1 MDNSINIF
9 LNASFSIYFLCTSV
23 QPRLCDP
30 DKFGRHTK
38 KSMAKLL
45 LLRVRPCFLRPSL
58 DGTYN
63 KFSVFERLHYIELA
77 GNCRSRPTLLQP
89 QSSLT
94 QRSRDSGSGEDT
106 PAAKQLPSRLVP
118 ALLTWCHNNP
128 SQNTALTLTSIVYL
142 ILFFLFLDFHSR
154 AKCILYSL

>member
-1 MDNSINIF
+1 MLPLVFTFFVWVSNRGCVTQINLGDTQRNQWPNCYYLF
-9 LNASFSIYFLCTSV
+9 
-23 QPRLCDP
+23 
-30 DKFGRHTK
+30 
-38 KSMAKLL
+38 
-45 LLRVRPCFLRPSL
+45 RVRPCFFRPWL

-63 KFSVFERLHYIELA
+63 KFSVFERLHNIELA
-77 GNCRSRPTLLQP
+77 GNCRSRLTLLQP

>member
-1 MDNSINIF
+1 MLPLVFTFFVRVSNRGCVTQINLGDTQRNQWPNCYYVF
-9 LNASFSIYFLCTSV
+9 
-23 QPRLCDP
+23 
-30 DKFGRHTK
+30 
-38 KSMAKLL
+38 
-45 LLRVRPCFLRPSL
+45 RVRPCFLRPWL

-63 KFSVFERLHYIELA
+63 KCSVFERLHNIELA
-77 GNCRSRPTLLQP
+77 SNCRSRPTLLQP

-142 ILFFLFLDFHSR
+142 IIFFLFLDFHSR